1 MVLKRKRELK
11 NDGLRFIADKTLRAD
26 IKIALGFASYLIRIS
41 AKAKGYH
48 KRELRR
54 VVILYV
60 ASVVEALCL
69 FLLRQ
74 KGLSKE
80 KIEYKHAQAIKLP
93 SGVIVPSGKNL
104 VIALQEKTNPPL
116 PEIPFV
122 DAINTL
128 KNEGVVL
135 NVLADKLHTL
145 RVKRN
150 SQHLYGRTSSRVSTI
165 DVNHAFLVLQS
176 LFKIIQKI

>member
-11 NDGLRFIADKTLRAD
+11 NDGLGFIADKTLRAD

-41 AKAKGYH
+41 AKAKYYH

-80 KIEYKHAQAIKLP
+80 RVDYKYAQAIKLP
-93 SGVIVPSGKNL
+93 SGVIMPSGKNL
-104 VIALQEKTNPPL
+104 VIALQEKTNPFL
-116 PEIPFV
+116 PEIPFF

-128 KNEGVVL
+128 QSEGVVL
-135 NVLADKLHTL
+135 NTLADKLHAL
-145 RVKRN
+145 RKKRN
-150 SQHLYGRTSSRVSTI
+150 SQHLYGRTLSRVSTT
-165 DVNHAFLVLQS
+165 DVNRAFLVLQN
-176 LFKIIQKI
+176 LFKTIQKI